1 MITPTKAGRGSCM
14 RMRPAIT
21 RQQAMNMT
29 GATGNHQPLTGSGVL
44 NNVEAVSAR
53 NRTAEKI
60 M

>member
-1 MITPTKAGRGSCM
+1 M
-14 RMRPAIT
+14 RLAIA

-44 NNVEAVSAR
+44 NNVEAVRAR